1 MFPVSKKKS
10 DKIFQ
15 DTVDQIKNFEQE
27 HGYEL
32 GWRFLTC
39 SKTVLKTDPKI
50 AFITL
55 NPGGSRTREDHPS
68 ASCEKGSPYLDESW
82 KDRNPGESPLQIQIQ
97 KMFDKICE
105 KTNCHG
111 RTRELIESTL
121 SGYFIPFRS
130 PSRNDLKHKK
140 EAFDFGEKIWLRIL
154 KTVQPK
160 LFVCIEKETAKRIRK
175 TIETAYDLTE
185 SKSYKLQT
193 GWGNYTADIFEFGN
207 NSEVKLLRL
216 PHLSRFTLFTSEKCE
231 EKIEDIF
238 TQFCGTS

>member
-1 MFPVSKKKS
+1 MTN
-10 DKIFQ
+10 DIFQ
-15 DTVDQIKNFEQE
+15 NTIDQIKTFYQD
-27 HGYEL
+27 HDYEL

-39 SKTVLKTDPKI
+39 SKAVLKDDPKI

-55 NPGGSRTREDHPS
+55 NPGGSSIPDNHPS
-68 ASCEKGSPYLDESW
+68 SSCEKSSPYLDESW
-82 KDRNPGESPLQIQIQ
+82 GGREPGKSKLQIQIQ

-105 KTNCHG
+105 KTNCHE

-121 SGYFIPFRS
+121 SGHFIPFRS

-140 EAFDFGEKIWLRIL
+140 EAFDFGEKIWLKIL

-175 TIETAYDLTE
+175 IIETAYDLPE

-207 NSEVKLLRL
+207 NAEVKLLRL